1 MGMGILDWNQFWIEM
16 VRENRSVPGF
26 KSGADLWE
34 KKKVAEEYRA
44 PTARVNAT
52 LALLPLTPGISV
64 LDIGAGPG
72 TLALPL
78 ARQVRSVTVVEPAAG
93 MVSVIKDKIDTE
105 GCRNLRVVQ
114 KRWEDVVPARDLD
127 GPYDLVIASF
137 SLGMEDLAGALE
149 KMDAVSSGSIHLFW
163 FADVPGW
170 ERQYLEVWPSLHA
183 APYRPVPKAD
193 VVFNLLWQKGKHPSL
208 VQMPLVQEEWFRD
221 LDEAF
226 LHYAPKFGVTD
237 ERQERVLREA
247 LGRWLVREG
256 DRLVMLGRSHAAHI
270 WWEKEES

>member
-1 MGMGILDWNQFWIEM
+1 MGMGILDWNQLWAEM
-16 VRENRSVPGF
+16 VRENRSTPGF
-26 KSGADLWE
+26 KGGADLW
-34 KKKVAEEYRA
+34 KDKKVAKRYKA
-44 PTARVNAT
+44 PTARVKAT

-78 ARQVRSVTVVEPAAG
+78 AREVRSVTAVEPAAG

-105 GCRNLRVVQ
+105 DCSNLRVVQ
-114 KRWEDVVPARDLD
+114 KRWEDVVPTRDLD

-149 KMDAVSSGSIHLFW
+149 KMDAVSSGSVHLLW

-193 VVFNLLWQKGKHPSL
+193 VVFNLLWQRGKHPNL

-226 LHYAPKFGVTD
+226 LHYAPKFGVAD
-237 ERQERVLREA
+237 ARQEEVLREA

-256 DRLVMLGRSHAAHI
+256 DRLVMRGRSHAAHI